1 MRVLIALASAVLVA
15 GCGGSSNTRSS
26 DPVNPPPGSGQ
37 RPTNDVDAALAD
49 MEAATAKPPPPPTSG
64 SSQPAVVPPV
74 MPEQGDKP
82 LFEERWAESI
92 SRVRVELQKYKR
104 W

>member
-15 GCGGSSNTRSS
+15 GCGGSSGTRSS
-26 DPVNPPPGSGQ
+26 DEPANPPPDSTQ
-37 RPTNDVDAALAD
+37 RPGNDVDAALAD
-49 MEAATAKPPPPPTSG
+49 MEAATTKPPPPTS
-64 SSQPAVVPPV
+64 QPGQPPIQPV
-74 MPEQGDKP
+74 AMPEQVDKP

-92 SRVRVELQKYKR
+92 SRVRMELQKYKR